1 MTTVVKSSDE
11 NKIAMPSYLMQR
23 LNLRDGDEV
32 KAIIEGQ
39 SLRLARI
46 DEFLALRGALAADEE
61 FDLAMEL
68 IDQAWQAWKSP
79 ACA

>member
-11 NKIAMPSYLMQR
+11 NKIAMPSYLMER
-23 LNLRDGDEV
+23 LNLHDGDEV

-46 DEFLALRGALAADEE
+46 DEFLALRGALAEDEE

-79 ACA
+79 TSA